1 MGVGGTSGPGVEG
14 LAVLHHFSG
23 RRIVVVVECNGSR
36 CHEQSAQT
44 ATPPLT
50 LVTAIKILENNK
62 EGHGGRGGGHGGQ
75 VGGSEVFIVPSLR
88 PRGQPM
94 PTSEEDRRTVER
106 TSPLKITAGRFL
118 WRRRRMRRSKAAN
131 DGPRTRLSPLP
142 LSSLRRRLP
151 PRLLAAAVR
160 GPQKTMALR
169 ATRSCMEGWLH
180 P

>member
-1 MGVGGTSGPGVEG
+1 MEDRASGPGVEG

-75 VGGSEVFIVPSLR
+75 AGGSEVFIVPLR

-118 WRRRRMRRSKAAN
+118 WRRRRRMRRSKAAN
-131 DGPRTRLSPLP
+131 DGPRRDAA
-142 LSSLRRRLP
+142 LSSPSLEFAASLASAS
-151 PRLLAAAVR
+151 PRGCR
-160 GPQKTMALR
+160 
-169 ATRSCMEGWLH
+169 
-180 P
+180 

>member
-1 MGVGGTSGPGVEG
+1 MGVGGGISSTSSFLG
-14 LAVLHHFSG
+14 AQN
-23 RRIVVVVECNGSR
+23 RRLRVECNGSR

-50 LVTAIKILENNK
+50 LVTAIKILENK
-62 EGHGGRGGGHGGQ
+62 EGHEA
-75 VGGSEVFIVPSLR
+75 GGSEVFIVPSLR

-94 PTSEEDRRTVER
+94 PTSEEDRRTVEG

-131 DGPRTRLSPLP
+131 DGPWTRTRLSPLP
-142 LSSLRRRLP
+142 LWSLRRRLP
-151 PRLLAAAVR
+151 PRLIAAAVR

-169 ATRSCMEGWLH
+169 AIASCMEGCIVEGF
-180 P
+180 